1 MLLEVKDLN
10 ISLTSE
16 KSVAEHISF
25 RLGQGEMLSI
35 VGSSGAGK
43 TTICKAIMGLLGNA
57 YRADG
62 EILFQGED
70 LLDLPER
77 KRQTIY
83 GKEICL
89 IMQNPMTAFN
99 PSIRVG
105 RQMEKTYLLHH
116 GKTPRQEMQR
126 LFAAILQKLGLEDTQ
141 RILNSYP
148 FTLSGGML
156 QRLMIAA
163 AVGIVILLVLIIKF
177 KLHPVL
183 SMMISA
189 IIIGA
194 GAGMP
199 LTMISDTVEKGVGK
213 TLQGIALL
221 VGLGSMFGGI
231 LEVSGG
237 AQRIA
242 ETLIGKFGQKKAGWA
257 LGLTGL
263 VIGTTVFFEAGV
275 VVLIPLVF
283 SVAKQTRKSTLY
295 YALPLLS
302 GLASGYAFVPPSA
315 GSVLVAN
322 ALGVNL
328 GTMIMVGVPTA
339 LICMMVSGI
348 FWGSFVGNKI
358 YTELPAN
365 VEEIKDDGKDL
376 PPFGLVLGVILIP
389 LVLILL
395 STLSKYMPLPEGVK
409 DVLGFIGKPFL
420 ALTIATLASM
430 YFLGIKRGFT
440 GAQLKK
446 ILDHSLRPVGM
457 ILLVI
462 ASGGVI
468 RWMLQDSGLG
478 NIIGPVLE
486 KSGLPLILIAFLIAL
501 LVRASVGSS
510 IVAMTMASGIMATM
524 PAVMGT
530 SMLYR
535 AAMCCAICG
544 GATALSHVNDAGF
557 WLVTSF
563 LEIDEKTTLKSW
575 TIMETLIGVTALI
588 VSFIVSIFA

>member
-1 MLLEVKDLN
+1 ME
-10 ISLTSE
+10 
-16 KSVAEHISF
+16 
-25 RLGQGEMLSI
+25 
-35 VGSSGAGK
+35 
-43 TTICKAIMGLLGNA
+43 TTTFM
-57 YRADG
+57 AD
-62 EILFQGED
+62 
-70 LLDLPER
+70 P
-77 KRQTIY
+77 T
-83 GKEICL
+83 
-89 IMQNPMTAFN
+89 
-99 PSIRVG
+99 
-105 RQMEKTYLLHH
+105 
-116 GKTPRQEMQR
+116 
-126 LFAAILQKLGLEDTQ
+126 
-141 RILNSYP
+141 
-148 FTLSGGML
+148 
-156 QRLMIAA
+156 RLMIAA
-163 AVGIVILLVLIIKF
+163 AVGIICLLVLIIKF
-177 KLHPVL
+177 KLHPVI

-189 IIIGA
+189 IIIGV

-237 AQRIA
+237 AQKIA
-242 ETLIGKFGQKKAGWA
+242 QTLIDKFGQKKAGWA

-263 VIGTTVFFEAGV
+263 VIGTKVFFEAGV
-275 VVLIPLVF
+275 VVLIPLAF

-295 YALPLLS
+295 YAIPLLS

-315 GSVLVAN
+315 GSVLVVN

-339 LICMMVSGI
+339 LVCMPI
-348 FWGSFVGNKI
+348 PGSVQNI
-358 YTELPAN
+358 
-365 VEEIKDDGKDL
+365 
-376 PPFGLVLGVILIP
+376 
-389 LVLILL
+389 
-395 STLSKYMPLPEGVK
+395 
-409 DVLGFIGKPFL
+409 LGFLGKPFL
-420 ALTIATLASM
+420 ALTIATLAAM
-430 YFLGIKRGFT
+430 YFLGIRRGFT
-440 GAQLKK
+440 GEQLKK

-478 NIIGPVLE
+478 TIIGPALE

-510 IVAMTMASGIMATM
+510 IVAMTMASGVMA
-524 PAVMGT
+524 T
-530 SMLYR
+530 SMLYW

-557 WLVTSF
+557 WLVGTF

-575 TIMETLIGVTALI
+575 TIMETLIGITSLIVALI
-588 VSFIVSIFA
+588 ISIFA

>member
-1 MLLEVKDLN
+1 MEN
-10 ISLTSE
+10 
-16 KSVAEHISF
+16 ASF
-25 RLGQGEMLSI
+25 M
-35 VGSSGAGK
+35 
-43 TTICKAIMGLLGNA
+43 
-57 YRADG
+57 AD
-62 EILFQGED
+62 
-70 LLDLPER
+70 P
-77 KRQTIY
+77 T
-83 GKEICL
+83 
-89 IMQNPMTAFN
+89 
-99 PSIRVG
+99 
-105 RQMEKTYLLHH
+105 
-116 GKTPRQEMQR
+116 
-126 LFAAILQKLGLEDTQ
+126 
-141 RILNSYP
+141 
-148 FTLSGGML
+148 
-156 QRLMIAA
+156 RLMVAA
-163 AVGIVILLVLIIKF
+163 AVGIILLLILIIRF

-189 IIIGA
+189 LVIGV

-199 LTMISDTVEKGVGK
+199 LTMIAETVEKGVGK

-221 VGLGSMFGGI
+221 VGLGSMFGEI
-231 LEVSGG
+231 LEVTGG

-242 ETLIGKFGQKKAGWA
+242 ETLIDKLGQKKAGWA
-257 LGLTGL
+257 LGITGL
-263 VIGTTVFFEAGV
+263 IIGTTVFFEAGV
-275 VVLIPLVF
+275 VVLIPLAF
-283 SVAKQTRKSTLY
+283 SVAKQTKKSTLY
-295 YALPLLS
+295 YAIPLLA

-328 GTMIMVGVPTA
+328 GTMIMVGVSTA
-339 LICMMVSGI
+339 LISMLVAGI
-348 FWGSFVGNKI
+348 VWGQFIGTKI
-358 YTELPAN
+358 FTELPTN
-365 VEEIKDDGKDL
+365 VGEIKDDGKEL
-376 PPFGLVLGVILIP
+376 PSFGLVLSIILIP

-395 STLSKYMPLPEGVK
+395 STLSKYLPVGKSVQ
-409 DVLGFIGKPFL
+409 DILGFIGKPFI
-420 ALTIATLASM
+420 ALTIATLAAM
-430 YFLGIKRGFT
+430 YFLGVRRGFT

-478 NIIGPVLE
+478 YIIGPALE

-524 PAVMGT
+524 PAVMAT
-530 SMLYR
+530 SMLYK

-557 WLVTSF
+557 WLVGTF

-575 TIMETLIGVTALI
+575 TVMETLIGFTALI
-588 VSFIVSIFA
+588 VSLIISIFA